1 MHRYDLLKLLEV
13 SCIEKKVNE
22 IYLSCAAMTYS
33 QQLQAVNC
41 CLPEH
46 RLTNALYCPP
56 LVKFQRDIA
65 ANKKRILKS
74 PTYTVEGSVDKLAKN
89 YSEVSKVRSDSAVWL
104 IYTDKKSETAGA
116 FSRCL
121 YVNAAN
127 LCSQFQIPFE
137 LKCAADSF
145 LFTTLKWYCVCLY
158 VCMLLQYFLLYLIE

>member
-41 CLPEH
+41 CLPDH
-46 RLTNALYCPP
+46 RLTNALYCPR

-89 YSEVSKVRSDSAVWL
+89 YSELSKVRSDSAVWL

-116 FSRCL
+116 FSKCL
-121 YVNAAN
+121 FVNATN

-145 LFTTLKWYCVCLY
+145 LFTTLKW
-158 VCMLLQYFLLYLIE
+158 